1 MKILI
6 DTLDVKEIK
15 KYSDMGIIS
24 GVTTNPT
31 FSKRFGMKDDIDTIK
46 QVSDAIDG
54 KGDIFIEAFG
64 HTEREIEDNAHRI
77 SNGSSYK
84 NIIFKIPFT
93 ESGVEATSNLSK
105 IGYKTNLHLIYSVT
119 QALIAEQSGATY
131 ICPLVGRM
139 DDIGN
144 DGIENVTKMKKCYD
158 KNLVETKIMGSS
170 IRNVNHVA
178 ELYRVGIDSITIP
191 PKILE
196 QMFYHPLTTSGFETF
211 VEDLKNIE

>member
-46 QVSDAIDG
+46 QVSDAIAG
-54 KGDIFIEAFG
+54 KGDIFIEALG

-93 ESGVEATSNLSK
+93 ESGVKATSNLSK

-170 IRNVNHVA
+170 IRNVKHVA

>member
-46 QVSDAIDG
+46 QVSDAIAG
-54 KGDIFIEAFG
+54 KGDIFIEAVG

-93 ESGVEATSNLSK
+93 ESGVKATSNLSK

>member
-6 DTLDVKEIK
+6 DSLDVKEIK

-46 QVSDAIDG
+46 QVSDALGG
-54 KGDIFIEAFG
+54 KGDIYIEAFG
-64 HTEREIEDNAHRI
+64 HSQIEIEDNAHRI

-93 ESGVEATSNLSK
+93 EAGVGATSNLSK
-105 IGYKTNLHLIYSVT
+105 IGYKINLHLIYSVT
-119 QALIAEQSGATY
+119 QALISEQAGASY
-131 ICPLVGRM
+131 ICPLIGRM

-144 DGIENVTKMKKCYD
+144 DGIENVIKMKKCYD
-158 KNLVETKIMGSS
+158 KNLVRTKILGSS

-178 ELYRVGIDSITIP
+178 ELYKIGIDTITIP

-196 QMFYHPLTTSGFETF
+196 KMFYHPLTTSGFETF
-211 VEDLKNIE
+211 AEDLKNIE

>member
-46 QVSDAIDG
+46 QVSDAIAG
-54 KGDIFIEAFG
+54 KGDIFIEALG

>member
-15 KYSDMGIIS
+15 KYSDMGVIS
-24 GVTTNPT
+24 GVTTNPP

-46 QVSDAIDG
+46 QVSDAVGG

-64 HTEREIEDNAHRI
+64 HTDREIEDNAHRI

-93 ESGVEATSNLSK
+93 EAGVKATSNLSK

-119 QALIAEQSGATY
+119 QALISEQAGATY

-144 DGIENVTKMKKCYD
+144 DGIENITKMKKCYD
-158 KNLVETKIMGSS
+158 TNSVTTKIMGSS
-170 IRNVNHVA
+170 IRNVNHVV

>member
-6 DTLDVKEIK
+6 DTLDLKEIK

-31 FSKRFGMKDDIDTIK
+31 FSKRFGMEDDIDTIK
-46 QVSDAIDG
+46 QVSDALGG
-54 KGDIFIEAFG
+54 KGDIYIEAFG
-64 HTEREIEDNAHRI
+64 HTMREIEDNAHRI

-119 QALIAEQSGATY
+119 QALIAEQAGATY

-139 DDIGN
+139 DDVGN
-144 DGIENVTKMKKCYD
+144 DGVENVIKMKKCYD
-158 KNLVETKIMGSS
+158 TNSVTTKIMGSS
-170 IRNVNHVA
+170 IRNVNHVI
-178 ELYRVGIDSITIP
+178 ELYKVGIDAITIP
-191 PKILE
+191 PEILE
-196 QMFYHPLTTSGFETF
+196 KMFYHPLTDSGFKTF
-211 VEDLKNIE
+211 AKDLKNIE

>member
-46 QVSDAIDG
+46 QVSDAIAG

-119 QALIAEQSGATY
+119 QALIAEQAGATY

-170 IRNVNHVA
+170 IRNVKHVA